1 MDNQLL
7 RFNIIFI
14 LIYLVYL
21 TSTVDS
27 SEQITSLNL
36 DSNANE
42 FDTDRFL
49 LSAGLLI
56 FYFFLYFLNKKL
68 IKICLFL
75 FI

>member
-21 TSTVDS
+21 TSNVDS